1 MKEKTFKEKWQ
12 DKKYQA
18 KVKLS
23 GYGIFILL
31 VIVMILFGSNST
43 NLDNF
48 KSVVSLPDKEIYTI
62 DISYELDNK
71 LNEVKYTY
79 SNNLITKQV
88 NNIKYNYKYLD
99 NKYYIEKEDNYVLTD
114 ISKVYDYIAYDYLD
128 NINNYLKY
136 AKNID
141 DKYIVYIKDIVLD
154 SNSDSS
160 IEITINNNNV
170 VIDYTNL
177 LSLIDNKN
185 YNSYIVTIEY
195 LE

>member
-31 VIVMILFGSNST
+31 VIVMILFGSNSN

-62 DISYELDNK
+62 NISYELDNK

-160 IEITINNNNV
+160 IEITIDNNNV